1 MFVLFQQ
8 IIQKLWAMF
17 FFLSPFFTDVDGFSL
32 TVLSQQLKKSLKGL
46 LWNELPF
53 AELDVDQLSLI
64 FFYSRPKIFLAKEVI
79 FLSLN
84 TFECFCIESVL
95 RT

>member
-17 FFLSPFFTDVDGFSL
+17 FFLSPFFTNVDGFSL
-32 TVLSQQLKKSLKGL
+32 TAPSHQLKKSLKSL

-53 AELDVDQLSLI
+53 AELVVDHLSLI
-64 FFYSRPKIFLAKEVI
+64 FS
-79 FLSLN
+79 
-84 TFECFCIESVL
+84 
-95 RT
+95 

>member
-1 MFVLFQQ
+1 MFVLLQQ
-8 IIQKLWAMF
+8 IIQKRWAMF

-32 TVLSQQLKKSLKGL
+32 TVLSQQLKESLKSLS
-46 LWNELPF
+46 WNELSF

-79 FLSLN
+79 FSSLN
-84 TFECFCIESVL
+84 MFQCFCIESVL
-95 RT
+95 RI

>member
-1 MFVLFQQ
+1 MFLLFQQ

-32 TVLSQQLKKSLKGL
+32 TVPSQKLKKSLKSL

-53 AELDVDQLSLI
+53 AELVADQLSLI
-64 FFYSRPKIFLAKEVI
+64 FFL
-79 FLSLN
+79 
-84 TFECFCIESVL
+84 IEAENVFS
-95 RT
+95 

>member
-46 LWNELPF
+46 L
-53 AELDVDQLSLI
+53 
-64 FFYSRPKIFLAKEVI
+64 
-79 FLSLN
+79 
-84 TFECFCIESVL
+84 
-95 RT
+95 

>member
-32 TVLSQQLKKSLKGL
+32 TVLSQQLKKIVEGSIVE
-46 LWNELPF
+46 WTSIRRARRWSTF
-53 AELDVDQLSLI
+53 VD
-64 FFYSRPKIFLAKEVI
+64 IFLFKAENI
-79 FLSLN
+79 FSERSDIFIFKHVRMFLYR
-84 TFECFCIESVL
+84 EC
-95 RT
+95 T